1 MKPLLALLA
10 VLVIPLAAYAQEA
23 SITGTIT
30 DQTGGVLPGVTITA
44 THADTGNT
52 FVGVTD
58 ERGAFRLPLRTGNFR
73 IAVELSGF
81 TTVNR
86 KIELL
91 LGQSAVVNLTM
102 APSTIQESVTVTG
115 EAPLIDTT
123 SSSLGSNIDPRQMQE
138 LPVNGRNWVDLT
150 LLAAGSRQNAVNETP
165 VSGGGTTVRFELNLD
180 GQQVTNTMATTFGQP
195 RYSRD
200 AIGEFEFVS
209 NRFDASQGHS
219 SGVQVNAITKS
230 GTNTLGGSFSGY
242 FRSDKFNAA
251 DPVAHAVLPYSDQQL
266 SVTFGGPIVKDRFH
280 YFGSFEYEREPQTY
294 VYTTPYPHFNG
305 SLTGTRTERKEIARF
320 DYQFSPRT
328 RLTLRG
334 PATTTCCRM
343 TRGTRAAPIGRWRRR
358 SAPIV
363 AASRSSSQSRAC
375 WAPAR

>member
-123 SSSLGSNIDPRQMQE
+123 SSSLGSNIDPC
-138 LPVNGRNWVDLT
+138 
-150 LLAAGSRQNAVNETP
+150 LL
-165 VSGGGTTVRFELNLD
+165 
-180 GQQVTNTMATTFGQP
+180 
-195 RYSRD
+195 
-200 AIGEFEFVS
+200 
-209 NRFDASQGHS
+209 
-219 SGVQVNAITKS
+219 
-230 GTNTLGGSFSGY
+230 
-242 FRSDKFNAA
+242 
-251 DPVAHAVLPYSDQQL
+251 
-266 SVTFGGPIVKDRFH
+266 
-280 YFGSFEYEREPQTY
+280 
-294 VYTTPYPHFNG
+294 YTSP
-305 SLTGTRTERKEIARF
+305 
-320 DYQFSPRT
+320 SPRDG
-328 RLTLRG
+328 LLS
-334 PATTTCCRM
+334 RM
-343 TRGTRAAPIGRWRRR
+343 PS
-358 SAPIV
+358 SA
-363 AASRSSSQSRAC
+363 
-375 WAPAR
+375 